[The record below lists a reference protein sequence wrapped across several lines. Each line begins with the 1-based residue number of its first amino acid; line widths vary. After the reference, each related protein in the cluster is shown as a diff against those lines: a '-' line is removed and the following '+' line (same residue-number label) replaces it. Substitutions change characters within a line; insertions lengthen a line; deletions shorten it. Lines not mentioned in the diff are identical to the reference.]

1 MRGSTPTRRHTLRR
15 AVGACLATA
24 LALCL
29 ALVALAAAQGGG
41 ADAQSITVT
50 GSNNTATLA
59 GADGLR
65 PGPAEVTLRVKG
77 RKAQNVVLA
86 RLRPGVE
93 VADVQRY
100 ARRLNNVP
108 VNLVSLD
115 ASAFMGPG
123 ETLRTTINLFPGRYL
138 AIGEDGLNRGLGG
151 FKVFDVAGVPFGGE
165 LPAADASILMYDYG
179 FRIPKKIDGNGLL
192 RIENIGRNEHFIIGI
207 RLDKGADPADVKRKL
222 IAAEDFEPP
231 GEFVNIIGVV
241 SPGTTNVIQARLKRG
256 VYVLACFYSDRAS
269 AGHGHNEFGMV
280 RQATIR

>member
-1 MRGSTPTRRHTLRR
+1 MSSSTPTRRHALRR
-15 AVGACLATA
+15 AVGGCLATA

-50 GSNNTATLA
+50 ASNGKATLA

-65 PGPAEVTLRVKG
+65 PGLAEVTLRVKG
-77 RKAQNVVLA
+77 RAPQNVVLA

-108 VNLVSLD
+108 VNLISLD
-115 ASAFMGPG
+115 TSAFMGPG
-123 ETLRTTINLFPGRYL
+123 ETLRTTINLSPGRYL
-138 AIGEDGLNRGLGG
+138 AIGEDGQNPGLGG

-165 LPAADASILMYDYG
+165 LPAAGASIQMYDYG
-179 FRIPKKIDGNGLL
+179 FRIPKKIDGDGLL
-192 RIENIGRNEHFIIGI
+192 RVENIGRNEHFIIGI
-207 RLDKGADPADVKRKL
+207 RLEPGANPAVVKRHL
-222 IAAEDFEPP
+222 IAGDDFEPP
-231 GEFVNIIGVV
+231 GEFVGIIGVV
-241 SPGTTNVIQARLKRG
+241 SPRTTNVIQANLRPG

-280 RQATIR
+280 RQATVR